1 MNWAVHR
8 PSHATSICWQNVIS
22 LRKKETSMLSPIR
35 YSSFGSGGSI
45 AEYKKRTW
53 NCVLSIVFE
62 GPEKTPLYKWTDS
75 RPTPKPAQEQS
86 MPFLYSFENF
96 SGSQRQEWSTTLL
109 TISFHKT
116 LKLRTLPCFD
126 GKFND
131 KEWKQE
137 KDWKVFLRLIPT
149 EDKYDFVIL
158 TLCIFYRTRIPYF
171 RPIAHAAVNTRA
183 KIRKCQV
190 ISIIPKRTSLR

>member
-1 MNWAVHR
+1 
-8 PSHATSICWQNVIS
+8 
-22 LRKKETSMLSPIR
+22 ML
-35 YSSFGSGGSI
+35 F
-45 AEYKKRTW
+45 
-53 NCVLSIVFE
+53 IVFE
-62 GPEKTPLYKWTDS
+62 GPEKTRYTN
-75 RPTPKPAQEQS
+75 EQTADPRRNQRRS
-86 MPFLYSFENF
+86 SPCHSCVSLMNF

-171 RPIAHAAVNTRA
+171 HPITHPAVNTRA
-183 KIRKCQV
+183 EICKCQA
-190 ISIIPKRTSLR
+190 ISIIPKEHPSNKSESPLRKPWYTEKAKAKERFTKTE